1 MVRRALSAVFRNPE
15 LRRLELAFVAF
26 NAAEWGTWI
35 AMLVFAYEQ
44 GGTTTAGLVALA
56 QLIPAGLCAPF
67 AAVLAD
73 RRGPAWMLK
82 VSYAAQAVT
91 MGATAAALYADAE
104 PLLVYALAASAATA
118 VTFTRPAQAALVP
131 ALARTPE
138 ELTAANVV
146 SSWIE
151 SLGIFLAPAVA
162 GVLLGVSGPAAVF
175 AVMAAVV
182 ACGGV
187 VTIGLPGPAGSTGTS
202 GALDD
207 TVAGFRL
214 LARDRPSALLVG
226 LLGAQYI
233 AIGALDVLF
242 VVLAL
247 GVLGLGE
254 SGAGYLNAAFGL
266 GGVLGIAA
274 TAALVG
280 RARLVPPLIAGLALW
295 AGMLFALG
303 AWATTVGAFVFL
315 AAAGAGHS
323 LLDVSGRTLLQ
334 RTAPTEVLSRVFGVL
349 EGLTMAGLAVGSIL
363 VPVLVA
369 LAGAR
374 AALIGVGLVL
384 PLIAVLAGRSLL
396 QLDHSATVPVTEIAL
411 LRSSATFGLLGAPGL
426 ERVAR
431 GMAPVVVERGS
442 TLIRR
447 GEAGDTAYVV
457 ADGEVD
463 VSIDG
468 RKLATLRRGDIVG
481 EIALLRGG
489 PRTADVAALTD
500 SRLYSLDRDAF
511 LEAVGGS
518 RHAAGALDTLID
530 ERLDAIAQASGRI
543 AP

>member
-1 MVRRALSAVFRNPE
+1 MVGRALSAVFRNPE
-15 LRRLELAFVAF
+15 LRRVALAFVTF

-73 RRGPAWMLK
+73 RRGPAWMLT
-82 VSYAAQAVT
+82 VSYVAQAAT
-91 MGATAAALYADAE
+91 MGATALALFADVE
-104 PLLVYALAASAATA
+104 PLLVYAFAASAATA

-146 SSWIE
+146 FSWIE
-151 SLGIFLAPAVA
+151 SLGIFLAPATA
-162 GVLLGVSGPAAVF
+162 GVLLGVSGPATVF
-175 AVMAAVV
+175 AVMAAIAAVGAV
-182 ACGGV
+182 L
-187 VTIGLPGPAGSTGTS
+187 TLGLRGPAGSP
-202 GALDD
+202 GAEDALAE

-214 LARDRPSALLVG
+214 LGRHRPSALLVG

-233 AIGALDVLF
+233 AVGALDVLY

-247 GVLGLGE
+247 GVLGLDE

-274 TAALVG
+274 TATLVG
-280 RARLVPPLIAGLALW
+280 RARLVPPLIAGVALW
-295 AGMLFALG
+295 TVTMWTLG
-303 AWATTVGAFVFL
+303 AWATTVGALVL
-315 AAAGAGHS
+315 LGAAGAGHS

-334 RTAPTEVLSRVFGVL
+334 RTAPTELLSRVFGVL
-349 EGLTMAGLAVGSIL
+349 EGLTMAGLAIGSIL

-369 LAGAR
+369 VAGVR
-374 AALIGVGLVL
+374 GALIGVGLVL

-396 QLDHSATVPVTEIAL
+396 ALDHSADVPVTEIAL
-411 LRSSATFGLLGAPGL
+411 LRSSTTFGVLGAPEL
-426 ERVAR
+426 ERLAR
-431 GMAPVVVERGS
+431 GMSPVSVEQG
-442 TLIRR
+442 TALIRQ
-447 GEAGDTAYVV
+447 GEEGDTAYVL
-457 ADGEVD
+457 ADGEVE
-463 VSIDG
+463 VSVHG
-468 RKLATLRRGDIVG
+468 TKLATLERGDIVG

-489 PRTADVAALTD
+489 PRTADVVAVTD
-500 SRLYSLDRDAF
+500 SRLYSLDREAF
-511 LEAVGGS
+511 LEAVAGS

-530 ERLDAIAQASGRI
+530 RRLDHIAQASGRI
-543 AP
+543 AQ